1 MLDVGDLSDIA
12 VMVSGE
18 ELLQGNYPEQLKTAD
33 LSQYM
38 EEIQTELAGITQN
51 HIVLFGDMAE
61 IEPI

>member
-12 VMVSGE
+12 VMVSVE

-38 EEIQTELAGITQN
+38 KEIQTESVGITQN
-51 HIVLFGDMAE
+51 HIVLYGDMAE